1 MIPNRVS
8 EETITLM
15 LSSLR
20 DNDDEAINALWRT
33 WFNRLKRFARRRMK
47 TVPGQAYDEEDA
59 AQSALVSFC
68 AGLEKG
74 KYEGLSDFDSLSRL
88 LITITARKVA
98 TRRSYKLTQKRGGGR
113 VLLESALSVGG
124 GDAAASYYNE
134 AAAGSPGPDVI
145 SEFADECESLVAR
158 LSDDTLKAILLAR
171 LEGFSTA
178 EIAEQLSIDIRN
190 VERRLVKIRDTWLR
204 SHRN

>member
-8 EETITLM
+8 EESITVM

-20 DNDDEAINALWRT
+20 ENNDEAVNELWRT

-47 TVPGQAYDEEDA
+47 AVPGQAYDEEDA

-68 AGLEKG
+68 AGLDKG
-74 KYEGLSDFDSLSRL
+74 RYEGLSDFDSLSSL

-98 TRRSYKLTQKRGGGR
+98 TRRSHELTLKRGGGR
-113 VLLESALSVGG
+113 VLLESALSSTEDDSVISDFNGATAE
-124 GDAAASYYNE
+124 D
-134 AAAGSPGPDVI
+134 PGPDAI
-145 SEFADECESLVAR
+145 SEFADECENLVAR
-158 LSDDTLKAILLAR
+158 LSDDSLKAILLAR

-190 VERRLVKIRDTWLR
+190 VDRRLARIREIWLR
-204 SHRN
+204 THPT

>member
-8 EETITLM
+8 EESVALL

-20 DNDDEAINALWRT
+20 DNDEKAVTELWRT
-33 WFNRLKRFARRRMK
+33 WFNRLKRFARRKMK
-47 TVPGQAYDEEDA
+47 AVPGQAYDEEDA

-68 AGLEKG
+68 IGLEKG

-98 TRRSYKLTQKRGGGR
+98 TRRVHELTQKRGGGK

-124 GDAAASYYNE
+124 ESSIAPDFAE
-134 AAAGSPGPDVI
+134 AADDEPGPDVI
-145 SEFADECESLVAR
+145 TEFADECESLVAR
-158 LSDDTLKAILLAR
+158 LSDDDLKAILVAR

-190 VERRLVKIRDTWLR
+190 VERRLVKIREVWKR
-204 SHRN
+204 SHRA

>member
-8 EETITLM
+8 EESITLM

-20 DNDDEAINALWRT
+20 DNNDEAINELWRT

-47 TVPGQAYDEEDA
+47 AVPGQAYDEEDA

-68 AGLEKG
+68 AGLDKG

-98 TRRSYKLTQKRGGGR
+98 TRRSHELTLKRGGGR
-113 VLLESALSVGG
+113 VLLESALSL
-124 GDAAASYYNE
+124 GDDDSTTSDYNAAESD
-134 AAAGSPGPDVI
+134 GPGPDVI
-145 SEFADECESLVAR
+145 SEFADECESLIAR
-158 LSDDTLKAILLAR
+158 LTDDSLKAILLAR

-190 VERRLVKIRDTWLR
+190 VERRLAKIREIWQR
-204 SHRN
+204 SHRT

>member
-8 EETITLM
+8 EESIALL

-20 DNDDEAINALWRT
+20 DNDEKAINELWRT

-47 TVPGQAYDEEDA
+47 AVPGQAYDEEDA

-68 AGLEKG
+68 IGLEKG

-98 TRRSYKLTQKRGGGR
+98 TRRVHELTQKRGGGK
-113 VLLESALSVGG
+113 VLLESALAVG
-124 GDAAASYYNE
+124 DDNATAPDYAE
-134 AAAGSPGPDVI
+134 AADHEPGPDVI
-145 SEFADECESLVAR
+145 TEFADECENLVAR
-158 LSDDTLKAILLAR
+158 LSDDDLKAILVAR

-190 VERRLVKIRDTWLR
+190 VERRLVKIREIWKR
-204 SHRN
+204 SHRS

>member
-20 DNDDEAINALWRT
+20 NNDDDAINELWRT

-47 TVPGQAYDEEDA
+47 AVPGQAYNEEDA
-59 AQSALVSFC
+59 AQSALASFC
-68 AGLEKG
+68 AGLDKG

-98 TRRSYKLTQKRGGGR
+98 TRRSYELALKRGGGR
-113 VLLESALSVGG
+113 VLLESALSP
-124 GDAAASYYNE
+124 GDADSAGSHYRE
-134 AAAGSPGPDVI
+134 APAESPGPDVI

-158 LSDDTLKAILLAR
+158 LHDDSLKAILLAR

-190 VERRLVKIRDTWLR
+190 VERRLAKIRETWLR
-204 SHRN
+204 SHRT